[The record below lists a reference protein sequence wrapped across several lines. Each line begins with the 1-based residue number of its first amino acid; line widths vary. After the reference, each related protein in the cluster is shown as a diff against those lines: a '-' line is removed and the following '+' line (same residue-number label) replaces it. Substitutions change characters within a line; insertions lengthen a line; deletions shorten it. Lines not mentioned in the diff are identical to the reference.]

1 MTTILTYAFDDEQ
14 ELLKV
19 VQVLNDRNASYS
31 VVLKD
36 LSIRITEAEASI
48 CGLISILPD
57 KYKLMSVFSYEGLT

>member
-1 MTTILTYAFDDEQ
+1 MTTILTYAFDNEQ

-19 VQVLNDRNASYS
+19 VQVLNDRNATYS

-36 LSIRITEAEASI
+36 LSIRITEAGASI

-57 KYKLMSVFSYEGLT
+57 KYKLMIGL